1 MLQMFQTVGWRW
13 FCVKETSR
21 SLCPVSLFFVLLQL
35 FQELIIYKK
44 RMSFNIAKTNAKRVV
59 IVGGGFGGLKL
70 ANALRKSG
78 MQVVLVDKNNFHQFP
93 PMIYQVA
100 SSGIE
105 PSSISFPFR
114 KLFRK
119 RKNFYF
125 RMAEARCI
133 FPDRKIL
140 QTSIGKVEYDYL
152 VFAAGTTTN
161 FFGNKHLEEEAMP
174 MKTLPEAMGLRNA
187 LLSNLERSIT
197 CATEQERN
205 ELQNIVIVGGGATGV
220 EIAGVLSEMK
230 RYVLPTDYPDMD
242 SSQLNIFLIE
252 AAGRLLGGMSPES
265 SAAAEQFLRNM
276 GVNVCLHKKVTDYR
290 DHKVIF
296 EDGMEIPTRTFI
308 WVSGVK
314 AVSIGNIPPECLGR
328 GGRLKVDAYNRV
340 EGLKDVFAIGDQCI
354 MTADKDYPNGHPQ
367 LAQVAIQQGKLL
379 AENLKRM
386 EKKKSLK
393 PFHYKN
399 LGSMA
404 TVGRNRAVAEF
415 KKVKTQG
422 WIAWVLWLVVHLRS
436 ILGVRNR
443 VNVLLNWMYNYFTYD
458 QSLRI
463 IVYARKA
470 KEVRE
475 REEREARVHWGEDLQ
490 NDTQEKK
497 KPKE

>member
-1 MLQMFQTVGWRW
+1 
-13 FCVKETSR
+13 
-21 SLCPVSLFFVLLQL
+21 
-35 FQELIIYKK
+35 
-44 RMSFNIAKTNAKRVV
+44 MSFNIAKTKAKRVV

-70 ANALRKSG
+70 ANALRNSG
-78 MQVVLVDKNNFHQFP
+78 MQVVLVDKNNYHQFP
-93 PMIYQVA
+93 PLIYQVA
-100 SSGIE
+100 SSGLE

-114 KLFRK
+114 KIFKK

-125 RMAEARCI
+125 RMAEARSI
-133 FPDRKIL
+133 FPEKKIL

-161 FFGNKHLEEEAMP
+161 FFGNKHLEDEAMP
-174 MKTLPEAMGLRNA
+174 MKTLSEAMGLRNA

-197 CATEQERN
+197 CATDQERN

-230 RYVLPTDYPDMD
+230 KYVLPADYPDMD

-252 AAGRLLGGMSPES
+252 AGGRLLSGMSPKS
-265 SAAAEQFLRNM
+265 SEAAEQFLRNM
-276 GVNVCLHKKVTDYR
+276 GVNVCLHKKVIDYR
-290 DHKVIF
+290 DHKVIL

-314 AVSIGNIPPECLGR
+314 ASPIDNLPSECIGR

-340 EGLKDVFAIGDQCI
+340 EGMEDVFAIGDQCI

-386 EKKKSLK
+386 EKKKKKALK
-393 PFHYKN
+393 PFHYRN

-422 WIAWVLWLVVHLRS
+422 WIAWILWLVVHLRS

-443 VNVLLNWMYNYFTYD
+443 ISVMLNWMYNYFTYD

-470 KEVRE
+470 KEVKE
-475 REEREARVHWGEDLQ
+475 REEREARMHWGEDLQ
-490 NDTQEKK
+490 KEEKK
-497 KPKE
+497 

>member
-1 MLQMFQTVGWRW
+1 
-13 FCVKETSR
+13 
-21 SLCPVSLFFVLLQL
+21 
-35 FQELIIYKK
+35 
-44 RMSFNIAKTNAKRVV
+44 MSFNIAKTNAKRVV

-70 ANALRKSG
+70 ANALRKTG

-93 PMIYQVA
+93 PLIYQVA

-114 KLFRK
+114 KIFRK

-125 RMAEARCI
+125 RMAEARSI
-133 FPDRKIL
+133 FPDKKIL
-140 QTSIGKVEYDYL
+140 QTSIGKIEYDYL
-152 VFAAGTTTN
+152 VLAAGTTTN

-187 LLSNLERSIT
+187 LLGNLERSIT

-230 RYVLPTDYPDMD
+230 KYVLPADYPDMD

-314 AVSIGNIPPECLGR
+314 AVSIGNIPAECMGR

-354 MTADKDYPNGHPQ
+354 MTADKDYPYGHPQ

-379 AENLKRM
+379 AENLKRI
-386 EKKKSLK
+386 EKKKPLK
-393 PFHYKN
+393 AFHYKN

-422 WIAWVLWLVVHLRS
+422 WIAWILWLVVHLRS

-443 VNVLLNWMYNYFTYD
+443 ISVMLNWMYNYFTYD

-463 IVYARKA
+463 IIYARKA
-470 KEVRE
+470 KEVKE
-475 REEREARVHWGEDLQ
+475 REEREALVHWGEDLQ
-490 NDTQEKK
+490 AEEEKAKESKDTK
-497 KPKE
+497 